1 MCYNQI
7 VKRNLRKGELKWI
20 HHSFANILLAEGQ
33 INDETKSMLL
43 MKDVESVEVENYLTN
58 LFNKGEINHGDYV

>member
-1 MCYNQI
+1 M
-7 VKRNLRKGELKWI
+7 KWI